1 VRKNIVRV
9 GLILI
14 VLGIILV
21 VAGIGLTSDY
31 LTVSHTFVKDKYYYA
46 SHEINITSDGLVALD
61 GNTTFYLVNAN
72 NVSLVNQT
80 NVQDYSIAPTG
91 PTHDGYGTE
100 FLVGSGSY
108 YLVSFLAPST
118 GLVYS
123 YTSHFSTFT
132 DLGIILL
139 IGLFLIVVS
148 MIMLVIGFLLKGK
161 KKDTEEDFLKDE
173 IE

>member
-1 VRKNIVRV
+1 MQN
-9 GLILI
+9 
-14 VLGIILV
+14 
-21 VAGIGLTSDY
+21 
-31 LTVSHTFVKDKYYYA
+31 
-46 SHEINITSDGLVALD
+46 
-61 GNTTFYLVNAN
+61 
-72 NVSLVNQT
+72 
-80 NVQDYSIAPTG
+80 YSIAPTG

-108 YLVSFLAPST
+108 YLVSLLAPST

-148 MIMLVIGFLLKGK
+148 IIMLVIGFVLKGK
-161 KKDTEEDFLKDE
+161 KRDKEEDFLNDE
-173 IE
+173 TQ